1 MKMVAI
7 GPHERREILAAR
19 MACASHDR
27 REIRG
32 VDQYF

>member
-1 MKMVAI
+1 MVAI
-7 GPHERREILAAR
+7 GPHERREILATG
-19 MACASHDR
+19 MACASYDR